1 MNCTAE
7 LLRKIPE
14 RGFFVGC
21 LCYTFGMNRDALLRL
36 EKLVFEFYWKRKNL
50 ATPFM
55 TGVMGVL
62 IGLKPTTLQVND
74 EFDGR
79 KLLDNEIIPKIL
91 DELGLVLAKGRL
103 RRAQMA
109 KYEYLYVGKTK
120 ELCED
125 LQGWYEKFSNSISD
139 EGKILDRRVWIE
151 ANNQIGELLGYPKTA
166 TAEYIR
172 RQVEGLDMD
181 DNYMMRLGR
190 NNYYIHSEKFEEEEF
205 RGYDLLLNLAIKEYL
220 PKTAEIMQ
228 SNPEKR
234 WLE

>member
-21 LCYTFGMNRDALLRL
+21 LCYTFDMNRDALLRL
-36 EKLVFEFYWKRKNL
+36 EKLVFEFYWNKKTL

-74 EFDGR
+74 EFDGK

-91 DELGLVLAKGRL
+91 EELGLVLTKERL
-103 RRAQMA
+103 GRAQMV
-109 KYEYLYVGKTK
+109 YEYLYVGKTK
-120 ELCED
+120 ELCEN

-172 RQVEGLDMD
+172 RHIEGLEMD

-228 SNPEKR
+228 SNTEKR

>member
-36 EKLVFEFYWKRKNL
+36 EKLVFEFYWNKKTL

-74 EFDGR
+74 EFDGK

-91 DELGLVLAKGRL
+91 EELGLVLTKERL
-103 RRAQMA
+103 GRAQMV
-109 KYEYLYVGKTK
+109 YEYLYVGKTK
-120 ELCED
+120 ELCEN

-172 RQVEGLDMD
+172 RQIEGLEMD

-190 NNYYIHSEKFEEEEF
+190 NNYDIHSEKFEEEEF

-228 SNPEKR
+228 SNPKKR

>member
-1 MNCTAE
+1 
-7 LLRKIPE
+7 
-14 RGFFVGC
+14 
-21 LCYTFGMNRDALLRL
+21 MNRDTLLRL
-36 EKLVFEFYWKRKNL
+36 EKLVFEFYWNKKTL

-55 TGVMGVL
+55 TGIMGVL

-74 EFDGR
+74 EFDGK

-91 DELGLVLAKGRL
+91 EELGLVLTKERL
-103 RRAQMA
+103 GRAQMV
-109 KYEYLYVGKTK
+109 YEYLYVGKTK
-120 ELCED
+120 ELCEN
-125 LQGWYEKFSNSISD
+125 LQRWYEKFSNSISD
-139 EGKILDRRVWIE
+139 EGKILDRRAWIE

-172 RQVEGLDMD
+172 RHIEGLEMD

-205 RGYDLLLNLAIKEYL
+205 REYDLPLNLAIKEYL
-220 PKTAEIMQ
+220 PKTAQIIQ

>member
-1 MNCTAE
+1 
-7 LLRKIPE
+7 
-14 RGFFVGC
+14 
-21 LCYTFGMNRDALLRL
+21 MNRDALLRL

-74 EFDGR
+74 EFDGK

-91 DELGLVLAKGRL
+91 DELGLVWAKGRL

-172 RQVEGLDMD
+172 RHIEGLEMD

-205 RGYDLLLNLAIKEYL
+205 REYDLPLNLAIKEYL

-228 SNPEKR
+228 SNPKKR

>member
-36 EKLVFEFYWKRKNL
+36 EKLVFEFYWNKKTL

-74 EFDGR
+74 EFDGK
-79 KLLDNEIIPKIL
+79 KLLDNETIPKIL
-91 DELGLVLAKGRL
+91 EELGLVLTKERL
-103 RRAQMA
+103 GRAQMV
-109 KYEYLYVGKTK
+109 YEYLYVGKTK
-120 ELCED
+120 ELCEE

-139 EGKILDRRVWIE
+139 EGKILDRKVWIE
-151 ANNQIGELLGYPKTA
+151 TNNQIGELLGYPKTA

-172 RQVEGLDMD
+172 RQIEGLEMD

-190 NNYYIHSEKFEEEEF
+190 NNYYIHSEKFEEDEF
-205 RGYDLLLNLAIKEYL
+205 RKYDLPLNLTIKEYL

-228 SNPEKR
+228 SNPKKR

>member
-14 RGFFVGC
+14 GGFFVGC
-21 LCYTFGMNRDALLRL
+21 LCYTFDMNRDALLRL
-36 EKLVFEFYWKRKNL
+36 EKLVFEFYWKRKTL
-50 ATPFM
+50 TTPFM

-74 EFDGR
+74 EFDGK
-79 KLLDNEIIPKIL
+79 KLLDNETIPKIL
-91 DELGLVLAKGRL
+91 EELGLVLTKERL
-103 RRAQMA
+103 GRAQMV
-109 KYEYLYVGKTK
+109 YEYLYVGKTK
-120 ELCED
+120 ELCEE

-139 EGKILDRRVWIE
+139 EGKILDRKVWIE
-151 ANNQIGELLGYPKTA
+151 TNNQIGELLGYPKTA

-172 RQVEGLDMD
+172 RQIEGLEMD

-190 NNYYIHSEKFEEEEF
+190 NNYYIHSEKFEEDEF
-205 RGYDLLLNLAIKEYL
+205 RKYDLPLNLTIKEYL
-220 PKTAEIMQ
+220 PKTVQIMQ
-228 SNPEKR
+228 SNTEKR

>member
-50 ATPFM
+50 VTPFM
-55 TGVMGVL
+55 TGIMGIL

-74 EFDGR
+74 EFDGK

-91 DELGLVLAKGRL
+91 EELGLVLAKGRL

-205 RGYDLLLNLAIKEYL
+205 REYDLPLNLAIKEYL

>member
-1 MNCTAE
+1 
-7 LLRKIPE
+7 
-14 RGFFVGC
+14 
-21 LCYTFGMNRDALLRL
+21 MNRDALLRL
-36 EKLVFEFYWKRKNL
+36 EKLVFEFYWNKKTL

-55 TGVMGVL
+55 TGIMGVL

-74 EFDGR
+74 EFDGK

-91 DELGLVLAKGRL
+91 EELGLVLTKERL
-103 RRAQMA
+103 GRAQMV
-109 KYEYLYVGKTK
+109 YEYLCVGKTK
-120 ELCED
+120 ELCEN
-125 LQGWYEKFSNSISD
+125 LQRWYEKFSNSISD
-139 EGKILDRRVWIE
+139 EGKILDRRAWIE

-172 RQVEGLDMD
+172 RHIEGLEMD

-205 RGYDLLLNLAIKEYL
+205 REYDLPLNLAIKEYL
-220 PKTAEIMQ
+220 PKTAQIIQ

>member
-1 MNCTAE
+1 
-7 LLRKIPE
+7 
-14 RGFFVGC
+14 
-21 LCYTFGMNRDALLRL
+21 MNRDALLRL
-36 EKLVFEFYWKRKNL
+36 EKLVFEFYWNKKTL

-55 TGVMGVL
+55 TGIMGVL
-62 IGLKPTTLQVND
+62 IGLKPTTLLVND
-74 EFDGR
+74 EFDGK

-91 DELGLVLAKGRL
+91 EELGLVLTKERL
-103 RRAQMA
+103 GRAQMV
-109 KYEYLYVGKTK
+109 YEYLYVGKTK
-120 ELCED
+120 ELCEN
-125 LQGWYEKFSNSISD
+125 LQRWYEKFSNSISD
-139 EGKILDRRVWIE
+139 EGKILDRRAWIE

-172 RQVEGLDMD
+172 RHIEGLEMD

-205 RGYDLLLNLAIKEYL
+205 RKYDLPLNLAIKEYL

-228 SNPEKR
+228 SNPKKR

>member
-1 MNCTAE
+1 
-7 LLRKIPE
+7 
-14 RGFFVGC
+14 
-21 LCYTFGMNRDALLRL
+21 
-36 EKLVFEFYWKRKNL
+36 
-50 ATPFM
+50 
-55 TGVMGVL
+55 MGVL

-74 EFDGR
+74 EFDGK

-205 RGYDLLLNLAIKEYL
+205 REYDLPLNLAIKEYL

>member
-36 EKLVFEFYWKRKNL
+36 EKLVFEFYWNKKTL

-205 RGYDLLLNLAIKEYL
+205 REYDLPLNLAIKEYL

-228 SNPEKR
+228 SNPKKR

>member
-36 EKLVFEFYWKRKNL
+36 EKLVFEFYWNKKTL

-55 TGVMGVL
+55 TGIMGVL

-74 EFDGR
+74 EFDGK

-91 DELGLVLAKGRL
+91 EELGLVLTKERL
-103 RRAQMA
+103 GRAQMV
-109 KYEYLYVGKTK
+109 YEYLYVGKTK
-120 ELCED
+120 ELCEN
-125 LQGWYEKFSNSISD
+125 LQRWYEKFSNSISD
-139 EGKILDRRVWIE
+139 EGKILDRRAWIE

-166 TAEYIR
+166 IAEYIR
-172 RQVEGLDMD
+172 RQIEGLEMD

-205 RGYDLLLNLAIKEYL
+205 REYDLPLNLAIKEYL
-220 PKTAEIMQ
+220 PKTAQIIQ

>member
-21 LCYTFGMNRDALLRL
+21 LCYTFGMNRDALLGL

-50 ATPFM
+50 VTPFM
-55 TGVMGVL
+55 TGIMGIL

-74 EFDGR
+74 EFDGK

-91 DELGLVLAKGRL
+91 EELGLVLAKGRL

-109 KYEYLYVGKTK
+109 KYEYRYVGKTK

-166 TAEYIR
+166 IAEYIR
-172 RQVEGLDMD
+172 RQIEELEMD

-205 RGYDLLLNLAIKEYL
+205 REYDLPLNLAIKEYL

>member
-36 EKLVFEFYWKRKNL
+36 EKLVFEFYWNKKTL

-74 EFDGR
+74 EFDGK

-91 DELGLVLAKGRL
+91 EELGLVLTKERL
-103 RRAQMA
+103 GRAQMV
-109 KYEYLYVGKTK
+109 YEYLYVGKTK
-120 ELCED
+120 ELCEN

-139 EGKILDRRVWIE
+139 EGKILDRRAWIE

-172 RQVEGLDMD
+172 RQIEGLEMD

-205 RGYDLLLNLAIKEYL
+205 REYDLPLNLAIKEYL

-228 SNPEKR
+228 ANTKKR
-234 WLE
+234 WLD

>member
-21 LCYTFGMNRDALLRL
+21 LCYTFDMNRDALLRL

-74 EFDGR
+74 EFDGK

-228 SNPEKR
+228 SNTEKR

>member
-14 RGFFVGC
+14 KGIFCWF
-21 LCYTFGMNRDALLRL
+21 LCYTSGMNRDALLRL

-74 EFDGR
+74 EFDGK

-91 DELGLVLAKGRL
+91 DELGLVWAKGRL

-205 RGYDLLLNLAIKEYL
+205 REYDLPLNLAIKEYL

>member
-1 MNCTAE
+1 
-7 LLRKIPE
+7 
-14 RGFFVGC
+14 
-21 LCYTFGMNRDALLRL
+21 
-36 EKLVFEFYWKRKNL
+36 
-50 ATPFM
+50 M

-74 EFDGR
+74 EFDGK

-91 DELGLVLAKGRL
+91 EELGLVLTKKRL
-103 RRAQMA
+103 GRAQMV
-109 KYEYLYVGKTK
+109 YEYLYVGKTK
-120 ELCED
+120 ELCEN

-205 RGYDLLLNLAIKEYL
+205 REYDLPLNLAIKEYL

>member
-1 MNCTAE
+1 
-7 LLRKIPE
+7 
-14 RGFFVGC
+14 
-21 LCYTFGMNRDALLRL
+21 MNRDSLFRL
-36 EKLVFEFYWKRKNL
+36 EKLVFEFYWNKKTL

-55 TGVMGVL
+55 TGIMGVL

-74 EFDGR
+74 EFDGK

-91 DELGLVLAKGRL
+91 EELGLVLTKERL
-103 RRAQMA
+103 GRAQMV
-109 KYEYLYVGKTK
+109 YEYLYVGKTK
-120 ELCED
+120 ELCEN
-125 LQGWYEKFSNSISD
+125 LQRWYEKFSNSISD
-139 EGKILDRRVWIE
+139 EGKILDRRAWIE

-172 RQVEGLDMD
+172 RHIEGLEMD

-205 RGYDLLLNLAIKEYL
+205 REYDLPLNLAIKEYL
-220 PKTAEIMQ
+220 PKTAQIIQ

>member
-14 RGFFVGC
+14 KGIFCWF
-21 LCYTFGMNRDALLRL
+21 LCYTSGMNRDALLRL
-36 EKLVFEFYWKRKNL
+36 EKLVFEFYWKRKAL

-55 TGVMGVL
+55 AGVMGVL

-74 EFDGR
+74 EFDGK

-205 RGYDLLLNLAIKEYL
+205 REYDLPLNLAIKEYL

>member
-1 MNCTAE
+1 
-7 LLRKIPE
+7 
-14 RGFFVGC
+14 
-21 LCYTFGMNRDALLRL
+21 MNRDALLRL
-36 EKLVFEFYWKRKNL
+36 EGLVFNFYRKRKTL

-55 TGVMGVL
+55 TGIMGVL

-74 EFDGR
+74 EFDGK
-79 KLLDNEIIPKIL
+79 KLLDNETIPKIL
-91 DELGLVLAKGRL
+91 EELGLVLTKERL
-103 RRAQMA
+103 GRAQMV
-109 KYEYLYVGKTK
+109 YEYLYVGKTK

-139 EGKILDRRVWIE
+139 GGEILDGKVWIE
-151 ANNQIGELLGYPKTA
+151 TNNQIGELLGYPKTA

-205 RGYDLLLNLAIKEYL
+205 REYDLPLNLAIKEYL

-228 SNPEKR
+228 SNPKKR

>member
-36 EKLVFEFYWKRKNL
+36 EKLVFEFYWNKKTL

-74 EFDGR
+74 EFDGK

-91 DELGLVLAKGRL
+91 EELGLVLTKERL
-103 RRAQMA
+103 GRAQMV
-109 KYEYLYVGKTK
+109 YEYLYVGKTK
-120 ELCED
+120 ELCEN

-172 RQVEGLDMD
+172 RQIEGLEMD

-228 SNPEKR
+228 SNTEKR

>member
-14 RGFFVGC
+14 GGFFVGY

-36 EKLVFEFYWKRKNL
+36 EKLVFEFYWNKKTL

-55 TGVMGVL
+55 MGVMGVL

-74 EFDGR
+74 EFDGK
-79 KLLDNEIIPKIL
+79 KLLDNETIPKIL
-91 DELGLVLAKGRL
+91 EELGLVLTKERL
-103 RRAQMA
+103 GRAQMV
-109 KYEYLYVGKTK
+109 YEYLYVGKTK
-120 ELCED
+120 ELCEN

-139 EGKILDRRVWIE
+139 EGEILDRGVWIE

-172 RQVEGLDMD
+172 RQIEGLEMD
-181 DNYMMRLGR
+181 DSYMMRLGR

-205 RGYDLLLNLAIKEYL
+205 REYDLPLNLAIKEYL

-228 SNPEKR
+228 SNPKKR

>member
-36 EKLVFEFYWKRKNL
+36 EKLVFEFDWNKKTL

-55 TGVMGVL
+55 TEIMGVL

-74 EFDGR
+74 EFDGK

-91 DELGLVLAKGRL
+91 EELGLVLTKERL
-103 RRAQMA
+103 GRAQMV
-109 KYEYLYVGKTK
+109 YEYLYVGKTK
-120 ELCED
+120 ELCEN
-125 LQGWYEKFSNSISD
+125 LQRWYEKFSNSISD

-166 TAEYIR
+166 TVEYIR
-172 RQVEGLDMD
+172 RQIEGLEMD

-205 RGYDLLLNLAIKEYL
+205 REYDLPLNLAIKEYL

-228 SNPEKR
+228 SNPKKR

>member
-1 MNCTAE
+1 
-7 LLRKIPE
+7 
-14 RGFFVGC
+14 
-21 LCYTFGMNRDALLRL
+21 MNRDALLRL
-36 EKLVFEFYWKRKNL
+36 EKLVFEFYWNKKTL
-50 ATPFM
+50 ATSFM

-74 EFDGR
+74 EFDGK

-91 DELGLVLAKGRL
+91 EELGLVLTKERL
-103 RRAQMA
+103 GRAQMV
-109 KYEYLYVGKTK
+109 YEYLYVGKTK
-120 ELCED
+120 ELCEE

-139 EGKILDRRVWIE
+139 EGKILDRKVWIE
-151 ANNQIGELLGYPKTA
+151 TNNQIGELLGYPKTA

-172 RQVEGLDMD
+172 RQIEGLDMD
-181 DNYMMRLGR
+181 DNYMIRLER

-205 RGYDLLLNLAIKEYL
+205 REYDLPLNLAIKEYL

-228 SNPEKR
+228 SNPKKR

>member
-1 MNCTAE
+1 
-7 LLRKIPE
+7 
-14 RGFFVGC
+14 
-21 LCYTFGMNRDALLRL
+21 MNRDALLRL
-36 EKLVFEFYWKRKNL
+36 EKLVFEFYWKRKTL

-55 TGVMGVL
+55 TGIMGVL

-74 EFDGR
+74 EFDGK
-79 KLLDNEIIPKIL
+79 KLLDNERIPKIL
-91 DELGLVLAKGRL
+91 EELGLVLAKGRL
-103 RRAQMA
+103 RRAQMV

-120 ELCED
+120 ELCAD

-139 EGKILDRRVWIE
+139 EEGKILDRRVWIG

-166 TAEYIR
+166 IAEYIR
-172 RQVEGLDMD
+172 RQIEGLDMD
-181 DNYMMRLGR
+181 DNYMMRLER

-205 RGYDLLLNLAIKEYL
+205 REYDLPLNLAIKEYL